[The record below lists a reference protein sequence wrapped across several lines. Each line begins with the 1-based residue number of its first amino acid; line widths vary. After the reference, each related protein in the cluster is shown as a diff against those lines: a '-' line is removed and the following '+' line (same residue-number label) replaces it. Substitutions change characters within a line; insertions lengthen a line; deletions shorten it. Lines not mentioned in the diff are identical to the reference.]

1 MFFLLIKSLLACLF
15 SFFLHLE
22 NYYCVANSSCQG
34 FDQHVAELVSDK
46 ATLWSAKLILPCK

>member
-1 MFFLLIKSLLACLF
+1 MFFFLKKNLLAYLS

-22 NYYCVANSSCQG
+22 NYYCVAYSSCQG

-46 ATLWSAKLILPCK
+46 TTLWSAKLILPCK